1 MNRPT
6 AQNSIATSATHSIG
20 ATVSEKNEI
29 AVMIEPPVGSDPGR
43 VSFGRYAVEDGKV
56 VMYDED
62 ETPVTG
68 RCGNRY
74 EHELVEGIEP
84 DQIAA
89 RLTKRI
95 RRDQGGDKSGFNRP
109 LIFPKETL
117 V

>member
-1 MNRPT
+1 M
-6 AQNSIATSATHSIG
+6 S
-20 ATVSEKNEI
+20 KLKEI
-29 AVMIEPPVGSDPGR
+29 VVMIDAPVDGSPGR
-43 VSFGRYAVEDGKV
+43 VSYGRYAIEDGKV

-62 ETPVTG
+62 DAPVTD
-68 RCGNRY
+68 RRGNRY

-89 RLTKRI
+89 RLTKKI

>member
-74 EHELVEGIEP
+74 EARARRRHRAGSDRCTADKTHSP
-84 DQIAA
+84 RSRSATRAA
-89 RLTKRI
+89 LTGR
-95 RRDQGGDKSGFNRP
+95 
-109 LIFPKETL
+109 
-117 V
+117 